1 MESVKYFKMKHLP
14 SILILFLLT
23 GCAIPEIPGA
33 KMGWGKAREVLHAN
47 TKSITFRYD
56 KYIAQPSSMYDEAQ
70 KHCEQHGADAV
81 RDTEVMDG
89 GLFVTTFLCEKV

>member
-1 MESVKYFKMKHLP
+1 MKHLP
-14 SILILFLLT
+14 SILILFLIT
-23 GCAIPEIPGA
+23 GCARPEIPGA

-47 TKSITFRYD
+47 SKSITFRYD